1 MQDELVQALAS
12 GSGGEAVLACEHNP
26 VLTLGK
32 RTAAGELVQSDPYWN
47 AISAQAVEVD
57 RGGKATF
64 HGPGQLMLYPVISL
78 RTRRIGVRTFVQT
91 GLEVIAEIL
100 RSYGVKAEARECPAG
115 VFVAASPEL
124 SGSHSSGP
132 DCSGLDYS
140 DPDCSEPGCG
150 GAERSA
156 SGRKVGERK
165 IGFAGLRIQNGIS
178 NHGFSVNVS
187 VDLEPF
193 RHFKSCGLDTPVT
206 SLQAEGIQASLEQVA
221 ERFGAEFGRKL
232 TSAG

>member
-12 GSGGEAVLACEHNP
+12 GSGGETVLACEHNP

-100 RSYGVKAEARECPAG
+100 CSYGVKAEARECPAG
-115 VFVAASPEL
+115 VFVVASPEL
-124 SGSHSSGP
+124 SGSLSSGP
-132 DCSGLDYS
+132 DCSG
-140 DPDCSEPGCG
+140 PDCG

-221 ERFGAEFGRKL
+221 ERFVAEFARKL